1 MVHPIANIWGG
12 VCFTKSKVCHD
23 VMRRLLA
30 GVPKGKRPSASP
42 EDGVRR
48 SARSFP
54 QLGSLQSLDPALEEM
69 MTLGSNKH

>member
-1 MVHPIANIWGG
+1 M
-12 VCFTKSKVCHD
+12 SL
-23 VMRRLLA
+23 RRLLA
-30 GVPKGKRPSASP
+30 DVPKGKRQSVSP

-69 MTLGSNKH
+69 MTLGSNTLKQCPTVAEII